1 MFVALMGVLVAL
13 VAAAVA
19 GLAAYIANRAISQ
32 QVRQDF
38 REGSGLVSGIIGTLF
53 AISVGLVVVAAW
65 NQVNSATQTTSTE
78 ASNLV
83 DVYWYSRS
91 LPDPQRETLR
101 RLADEYTTTVIRQ
114 EWPLMAEQ
122 RTLSSAAWHSVEQ
135 LRAFFQT
142 IEPRTSAASTR
153 YGQAMSRM
161 QAVLDARRT
170 RAQMADTGVPPLLWI
185 ALAGCG
191 LIAVL
196 PAVVCGGPVRKV
208 HVTMAAVVG
217 GLVGM
222 VLFLVYQLDFP
233 FSGGVTV
240 SPAAFEQ
247 ALGRFA
253 SIRSLGAG

>member
-1 MFVALMGVLVAL
+1 MFIGIMGVVVAL
-13 VAAAVA
+13 VAAIVA
-19 GLAAYIANRAISQ
+19 GLAAHLAGRFISP

-38 REGSGLVSGIIGTLF
+38 REGSGLVNGIVGTLF

-78 ASNLV
+78 ASNLT

-91 LPDPQRETLR
+91 LPEAQRETLR
-101 RLADEYTTTVIRQ
+101 RVADEYANTVIRQ

-122 RTLSSAAWHSVEQ
+122 HTLSQAAWRSSEQ

-142 IEPRTSAASTR
+142 IEPATSAASTR

-161 QAVLDARRT
+161 QAVLDARRA

-196 PAVVCGGPVRKV
+196 PAVVCGGPVRRA
-208 HVTMAAVVG
+208 HITMAAVVG

-233 FSGGVTV
+233 FSGGVTI

-247 ALGRFA
+247 ALERFA
-253 SIRSLGAG
+253 SIRSMDAG

>member
-1 MFVALMGVLVAL
+1 MFVALIGVLVA
-13 VAAAVA
+13 VAAAALA
-19 GLAAYIANRAISQ
+19 GLVAYVVGRVVSAQ
-32 QVRQDF
+32 TRQDF
-38 REGSGLVSGIIGTLF
+38 RDGSGLVSGIVGTLF

-65 NQVNSATQTTSTE
+65 NQVNTAAQTTSTE

-91 LPDPQRETLR
+91 LPETQQATLR
-101 RLADEYTTTVIRQ
+101 HLADEYAAAVIRE

-122 RTLSSAAWHSVEQ
+122 HALSAGAWRSIEQ

-142 IEPRTSAASTR
+142 IEPRSSAESAR
-153 YGQAMSRM
+153 YGQAMSRI
-161 QAVLDARRT
+161 QAVLDARRA
-170 RAQMADTGVPPLLWI
+170 RAQMADSGVPALLWI
-185 ALAGCG
+185 ALGGCG

-196 PAVVCGGPVRKV
+196 PSIVCGSPVRKV
-208 HVTMAAVVG
+208 HISMAAVVG

-233 FSGGVTV
+233 FSGGVSI

-247 ALGRFA
+247 ALDRFA